1 VSRHENVRFSGF
13 PFVTLENR
21 FFDNVLNFGLQRLT
35 LMDGRALVDTS
46 IFMHG
51 GHNHPEFEVSFFLD
65 SLCRLG
71 VEFWSDVGTGDDD
84 EELLL

>member
-1 VSRHENVRFSGF
+1 
-13 PFVTLENR
+13 
-21 FFDNVLNFGLQRLT
+21 
-35 LMDGRALVDTS
+35 MDGRALVDTS

-84 EELLL
+84 QELLL